1 MTSQHPQQPS
11 QPSQPQI
18 EFPPSP
24 PTAPQKQS
32 TPLTPDSS
40 RRLPI
45 WRLWVPLLFQ
55 AVLIIAVPARDAYT
69 YVAGRSITL
78 QTAPVDPYDILRG
91 YYQTLSY
98 DVSNIETL
106 RSLPGGDWFNQFQ
119 EQPMSFY
126 VVLEPPEQADATPPQ
141 PWKPVRI
148 SGDRPTDLTA
158 NQVAMQGQ
166 YDGWGI
172 TYGLE
177 TYYMPESRRE
187 EINTDINQVQWE
199 DREAFVV
206 DVKVDRGGNAVPISL
221 WVRDRNYQF

>member
-1 MTSQHPQQPS
+1 MTSRHPQQPIEPS
-11 QPSQPQI
+11 QPSQPPV
-18 EFPPSP
+18 ELPTTLSP
-24 PTAPQKQS
+24 LS
-32 TPLTPDSS
+32 TPYSPQ
-40 RRLPI
+40 RLPG

-69 YVAGRSITL
+69 YVAGQPITL

-98 DVSNIETL
+98 DVSNVDTL
-106 RSLPGGDWFNQFQ
+106 RSLPGGDWFNQYQ
-119 EQPMSFY
+119 GQPISFY
-126 VVLEPPEQADATPPQ
+126 VVLEAPEQANATPPQ
-141 PWKPVRI
+141 PWKPVRV
-148 SGDRPTDLTA
+148 SGDRPSDLTA

-166 YDGWGI
+166 YNGWGI

-187 EINTDINQVQWE
+187 EINADISQVQWQE
-199 DREAFVV
+199 REAFVV